1 MKKSLLGALI
11 LSAVTAPAFAGSV
24 LWDNGPFVTHAGG
37 HTDGS
42 DVSQLQNVTLG
53 HSVLGFS
60 SYNPSFR
67 LADDFTIPSGQ
78 NWTLTGVHV
87 FGYSTNFAT
96 PPSGGNVRI
105 WSGDPGAGGVIVYD
119 GSATNTLVLSTF
131 RAYRIAES
139 VNGGPPFTDTA
150 RRVFDN
156 ELSIPSVV
164 LGPGQYWLDFQLNP
178 TGGATTAFTPPVTIL
193 GQANTGAGGFARQ
206 QNAAGAWTG
215 QLTHGNGNTVD
226 IPFILEGQVPAPGAL
241 ALLGLAGLA
250 TSRRRRNA

>member
-1 MKKSLLGALI
+1 MKKSLLGALALCAI
-11 LSAVTAPAFAGSV
+11 TAPAFAGSV
-24 LWDNGPFVTHAGG
+24 LWDNGPYITHPGG

-53 HSVLGFS
+53 DTTLGYS
-60 SYNPSFR
+60 QHPAFR
-67 LADDFTIPSGQ
+67 LTDDFTVPGGQ

-119 GSATNTLVLSTF
+119 GSATNTLVSSTF
-131 RAYRIAES
+131 DAYRIAES
-139 VNGGPPFTDTA
+139 TNGGPPFTDTA

-156 ELSIPSVV
+156 LLSIPNVV
-164 LGPGQYWLDFQLNP
+164 LGPGQYWVDWQLNP
-178 TGGATTAFTPPVTIL
+178 TAGAASVFGPPVTIL
-193 GQANTGAGGFARQ
+193 GQGNTAAGGAARQ
-206 QNAAGAWTG
+206 WSGTAWTAG
-215 QLTHGNGNTVD
+215 LTQGGSLNPVD
-226 IPFILEGQVPAPGAL
+226 LPFVLEGIVPAPGAL